1 MLAPSAF
8 LASAASTLLL
18 QQSILPDGTWAADDQ
33 AIQCTESLWTNLANP
48 PKPAAEVHHIQKA
61 WDGMV
66 AANQRSIILSLSL
79 IHISEPT
86 RPY

>member
-18 QQSILPDGTWAADDQ
+18 QQSIFPDGTWAADDQ
-33 AIQCTESLWTNLANP
+33 AIQCTESLWTNLANS
-48 PKPAAEVHHIQKA
+48 PKPTAEVRHIQKA

-66 AANQRSIILSLSL
+66 RGS
-79 IHISEPT
+79 
-86 RPY
+86 